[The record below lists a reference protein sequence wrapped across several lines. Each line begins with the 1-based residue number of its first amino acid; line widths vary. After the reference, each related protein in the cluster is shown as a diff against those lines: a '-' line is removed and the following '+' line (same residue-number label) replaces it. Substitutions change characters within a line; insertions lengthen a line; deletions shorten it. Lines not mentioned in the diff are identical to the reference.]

1 MNKTLLALPFLT
13 VCLSGHAQSTDSVTV
28 EARMWNRDKNRQV
41 VYSDWLPFR
50 SVTLD
55 RLPGF
60 TPKPAPALSRYGG
73 DVSRTWK
80 STGFIRIQQEKG
92 RWWVVDPE
100 GHPMLTM
107 ALNSIRPAPS
117 QTSKQ
122 AFANAFSSPQDWLTK
137 TQQLLDENGFT
148 GAGSWSDIPA
158 IQVYNRTAK
167 RPITY
172 ATMFNFLTT
181 FKQQRA
187 KAHPNSEKIP
197 VPALVFD
204 PAWAAFCDTH
214 ARQADAYRQDANVLG
229 HFSDNEI
236 AFSAT
241 LLPQILALR
250 DPAQPAYAAAVQWLK
265 TQRADSTNLTNELKD
280 AFVGYVAE
288 TYYKAVGPALKK
300 RDPNHLYLGTRLHS
314 AAKFNRHVFAAAEPY
329 VDLVSI
335 NFYGRWYPS
344 RAVTNQWATWTT
356 KPFFITEF
364 YTKSEDSGLSNVAGA
379 GWLVHKEADRGI
391 FYQNFGLALLQA
403 KNCVGW
409 HWFRYQDNDPSEPG
423 TDKPDMGSN
432 KGIVNS
438 TYQPYPVLLN
448 AMKSLNQNSFGLID
462 FFDRKE
468 K

>member
-1 MNKTLLALPFLT
+1 
-13 VCLSGHAQSTDSVTV
+13 
-28 EARMWNRDKNRQV
+28 MWNRDKNRQV
-41 VYSDWLPFR
+41 VYSDWQPFK
-50 SVTLD
+50 SMTLD
-55 RLPGF
+55 RLAGY
-60 TPKPAPALSRYGG
+60 TSKPAPMLSRYGG

-80 STGFIRIQQEKG
+80 ATGFIRVQKEQG

-100 GHPMLTM
+100 GHPMLTVAM
-107 ALNSIRPAPS
+107 NSIRPAPS
-117 QTSKQ
+117 KNSQQ
-122 AFANAFSSPQDWLTK
+122 AFAKTFPSKQDWLTK
-137 TQQLLDENGFT
+137 TQALLDQNGFT

-158 IQVYNRTAK
+158 IQAFNRTAK

-181 FKQQRA
+181 FKQQQA

-204 PAWAAFCDTH
+204 PDWAGFCDTH
-214 ARQADAYRQDANVLG
+214 ARQADAYGQDANVLG

-241 LLPQILALR
+241 LLPQILALH
-250 DPAQPAYAAAVQWLK
+250 DPAQPAYAAAVQWLN
-265 TQRADSTNLTNELKD
+265 TQKADSTNLTSELKD
-280 AFVGYVAE
+280 AFVGYVAQ
-288 TYYKAVGPALKK
+288 TYYQAVGPALKK

-314 AAKFNRHVFAAAEPY
+314 AAKFNRHIFAAAEPY

-335 NFYGRWYPS
+335 NFYGQWQPGLP
-344 RAVTNQWATWTT
+344 VTNRWATWTT

-364 YTKSEDSGLSNVAGA
+364 YTKSEDSGLSNIAGA
-379 GWLVHKEADRGI
+379 GWLVHTEAERGL
-391 FYQNFGLALLQA
+391 FYQNFALALLQA

-438 TYQPYPVLLN
+438 TYQPYPTLLN
-448 AMKSLNQNSFGLID
+448 AMKPINQHVFGLIN
-462 FFDRKE
+462 FFDSKN